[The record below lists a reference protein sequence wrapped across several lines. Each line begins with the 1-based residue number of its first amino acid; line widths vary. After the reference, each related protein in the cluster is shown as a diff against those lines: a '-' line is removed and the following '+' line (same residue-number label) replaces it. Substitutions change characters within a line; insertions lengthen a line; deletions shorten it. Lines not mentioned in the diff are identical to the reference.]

1 MSENTIKG
9 LGSEDPDLPS
19 KSSQKK
25 TNNQSNQDELLLK
38 QIKELQE
45 RLAKIES
52 QSTSSVDKLVS
63 AVDALTKNN
72 QSTNNGGRAYEP
84 IDPDDY
90 TEQPTVFFAF
100 SSGFIIADDVRK
112 GSIVFPPTNDSRGI
126 VEFKYDST
134 RRKQNGKET
143 VIVNMCRF
151 DCHSKKLSKWLQDH
165 SQHGI
170 RFFSNIDF
178 SVVDEGMNEK
188 AVLMAKYSTAY
199 NNMTVNGVV
208 SECVKMG
215 IEPHPDKEVMVSK
228 LVSAKADAELKRS
241 QEASKRIL
249 EETHRAMLM
258 KNGQV

>member
-1 MSENTIKG
+1 MSENPIKG
-9 LGSEDPDLPS
+9 LGSSDPEFTGKP
-19 KSSQKK
+19 QKK
-25 TNNQSNQDELLLK
+25 AQPQSSSNEELLLK
-38 QIKELQE
+38 QIQELQE
-45 RLAKIES
+45 RLSKIES

-72 QSTNNGGRAYEP
+72 QSTSNGGRSYEP

-100 SSGFIIADDVRK
+100 SSGFIVADDVRK

-126 VEFKYDST
+126 IEFKYDST

-143 VIVNMCRF
+143 IIVNMCRF

-170 RFFSNIDF
+170 RFFSNINF

-199 NNMTVNGVV
+199 NNMTVNSVV

-215 IEPHPDKEVMVSK
+215 IDPHPEKEVMVSR
-228 LVSAKADAELKRS
+228 LVNMKADAELKRT

-249 EETHRAMLM
+249 EETHRAMLL
-258 KNGQV
+258 KNGQA